1 MAARIR
7 KIRHDEDTRN
17 KIKAAQLINRLT
29 GHAMGEIEM
38 SPSQVR
44 AIEVLLRKILPD
56 LSDVKMDVNA
66 QPITFNLSTKES
78 NGNDQLLTTG
88 EGSEQV
94 SPE

>member
-1 MAARIR
+1 MAARTR
-7 KIRHDEDTRN
+7 KIRHDDDTRM

-66 QPITFNLSTKES
+66 QPITFNLSTKAF
-78 NGNDQLLTTG
+78 NGNDQLQPTG
-88 EGSEQV
+88 EDGIEVSSE
-94 SPE
+94 